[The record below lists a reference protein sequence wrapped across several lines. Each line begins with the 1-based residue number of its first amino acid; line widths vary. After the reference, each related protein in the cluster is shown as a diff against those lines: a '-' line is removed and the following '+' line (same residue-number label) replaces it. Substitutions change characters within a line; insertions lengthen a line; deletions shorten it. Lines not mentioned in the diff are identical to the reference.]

1 MKFEENTHS
10 VEILEFSVNL
20 REISFENF
28 KVLKWQFTIESIYKN
43 SFHVKLSVEKYF

>member
-1 MKFEENTHS
+1 MLLVFKPIDWLMKFEENTHS

-28 KVLKWQFTIESIYKN
+28 KVLK
-43 SFHVKLSVEKYF
+43 